1 MVYWQVPIHLY
12 SLQISL
18 INIYEYPLIQIKN
31 IYFKIEFILLCAKSI
46 VLVYLTFDP
55 LPYTDILIES
65 QKNC

>member
-18 INIYEYPLIQIKN
+18 INIYEYPVIQIKN
-31 IYFKIEFILLCAKSI
+31 IYFKIEFLLLYAKS
-46 VLVYLTFDP
+46 

>member
-18 INIYEYPLIQIKN
+18 INIYEYPLIHIKN
-31 IYFKIEFILLCAKSI
+31 IYFKIEFLLLYAKYS
-46 VLVYLTFDP
+46 TFNP
-55 LPYTDILIES
+55 LPYTEILIES

>member
-31 IYFKIEFILLCAKSI
+31 IYFKIDFLQRLIP
-46 VLVYLTFDP
+46 YLIQTF
-55 LPYTDILIES
+55 
-65 QKNC
+65 